1 MMYTELSDMGADL
14 PPMAPF
20 AVRESSLAIGRS
32 SGPEHRG
39 GYTQPEERI
48 GIKRIA
54 PNETDHDS
62 GSSSG
67 STGSTGSGGSIG
79 STGSDGAIRSVGFDG
94 STGANGPSGSKGPQV
109 SSCSLGAR
117 LGPVGHSVQS
127 GPLGPA
133 GPLGQW
139 GPAGPA
145 GQFGQLGQWGRGAIA
160 PVSPMV
166 SLGANMPLA
175 VFVVLVLNALMMLL
189 CAVALLSRGGR
200 SA

>member
-1 MMYTELSDMGADL
+1 MSLMYTELSDMGADL

-67 STGSTGSGGSIG
+67 SSGSIG
-79 STGSDGAIRSVGFDG
+79 SIGSDSGFDGAIG
-94 STGANGPSGSKGPQV
+94 STGANGPSGSSVPKGPQV
-109 SSCSLGAR
+109 SSCSLGR
-117 LGPVGHSVQS
+117 LGPLGHSVQS
-127 GPLGPA
+127 GPS
-133 GPLGQW
+133 GQW
-139 GPAGPA
+139 GPSGPS
-145 GQFGQLGQWGRGAIA
+145 GQWGQWGQWGRGAIA

>member
-1 MMYTELSDMGADL
+1 MMYTELSDMGTDL

-54 PNETDHDS
+54 PNDTDHDS
-62 GSSSG
+62 GSSGTTGSTG
-67 STGSTGSGGSIG
+67 SIGSDGFDRSTGSTGSNGTSGS
-79 STGSDGAIRSVGFDG
+79 
-94 STGANGPSGSKGPQV
+94 NGSKGPQV

-117 LGPVGHSVQS
+117 LGHSVQS
-127 GPLGPA
+127 GPA
-133 GPLGQW
+133 GQLGQW
-139 GPAGPA
+139 GPAGPSGPA

-175 VFVVLVLNALMMLL
+175 VFVVLALNALMMLL

>member
-1 MMYTELSDMGADL
+1 MYTELSDMGADL

-62 GSSSG
+62 GSSSSSGPNG
-67 STGSTGSGGSIG
+67 STG
-79 STGSDGAIRSVGFDG
+79 SVGFDG
-94 STGANGPSGSKGPQV
+94 SSGSTGANGTGGSSGSNVPKGPQV

-117 LGPVGHSVQS
+117 LGPAGQSGQWGHLGQS
-127 GPLGPA
+127 GPSGPS
-133 GPLGQW
+133 
-139 GPAGPA
+139 
-145 GQFGQLGQWGRGAIA
+145 GQLGQWGRGAIA

>member
-1 MMYTELSDMGADL
+1 MSDMGADL

-54 PNETDHDS
+54 PNDTDHDS
-62 GSSSG
+62 GSGGSSG
-67 STGSTGSGGSIG
+67 STGSIG
-79 STGSDGAIRSVGFDG
+79 STGS
-94 STGANGPSGSKGPQV
+94 TGANGTSGPNVPKGPQV
-109 SSCSLGAR
+109 SSCSLGAS
-117 LGPVGHSVQS
+117 LGPSGQLGPLGQLGQS
-127 GPLGPA
+127 GQSGQLGQSGPA
-133 GPLGQW
+133 GPS
-139 GPAGPA
+139 
-145 GQFGQLGQWGRGAIA
+145 GQFGQWGQWGRGAIA

-166 SLGANMPLA
+166 TLGANMPLA

>member
-1 MMYTELSDMGADL
+1 MYTELSDMGADL

-62 GSSSG
+62 GSSSSSGPNG
-67 STGSTGSGGSIG
+67 STG
-79 STGSDGAIRSVGFDG
+79 SVGFDG
-94 STGANGPSGSKGPQV
+94 SSGSTGANGTGGSSGSNVPKGPQV

-117 LGPVGHSVQS
+117 LGPAGHS
-127 GPLGPA
+127 GPA
-133 GPLGQW
+133 GPLGQLGQW
-139 GPAGPA
+139 GQLGQSGPT
-145 GQFGQLGQWGRGAIA
+145 GQFGQWGQWGRGAIA

-166 SLGANMPLA
+166 TLGANMPLA

>member
-1 MMYTELSDMGADL
+1 MMYTELSDMGVDL

-54 PNETDHDS
+54 PNDTDHDS
-62 GSSSG
+62 GSSG
-67 STGSTGSGGSIG
+67 SS
-79 STGSDGAIRSVGFDG
+79 GSDGAIRSVGFDG
-94 STGANGPSGSKGPQV
+94 SSVSIGSTGANGTSGTSGTGGSNGPQV

-117 LGPVGHSVQS
+117 LGPAGLLGQS
-127 GPLGPA
+127 

-139 GPAGPA
+139 GPAGPS
-145 GQFGQLGQWGRGAIA
+145 GQFGQLGQLARGAIA

>member
-1 MMYTELSDMGADL
+1 LMYTELSDMGADL

-62 GSSSG
+62 GSSSSSGPNG
-67 STGSTGSGGSIG
+67 STG
-79 STGSDGAIRSVGFDG
+79 SVGFDG
-94 STGANGPSGSKGPQV
+94 SSGSTGANGTGGSSGSNVPKGPQV

-117 LGPVGHSVQS
+117 LGPAGHS
-127 GPLGPA
+127 GPA
-133 GPLGQW
+133 GPLGQLGQW
-139 GPAGPA
+139 GQLGQSGPT
-145 GQFGQLGQWGRGAIA
+145 GQFGQWGQWGRGAIA

-166 SLGANMPLA
+166 TLGANMPLA

>member
-1 MMYTELSDMGADL
+1 MSLMYTELSDMGADL

-62 GSSSG
+62 GSSSSG
-67 STGSTGSGGSIG
+67 SIGPTGSIG
-79 STGSDGAIRSVGFDG
+79 SIGSIGSDG
-94 STGANGPSGSKGPQV
+94 STGANGTSGTGGPNVPKGPQV

-117 LGPVGHSVQS
+117 LGPAGHSGQWGQLGQS
-127 GPLGPA
+127 GPT
-133 GPLGQW
+133 
-139 GPAGPA
+139 
-145 GQFGQLGQWGRGAIA
+145 GQFGQWGQWGRGAIA

-166 SLGANMPLA
+166 TLGANMPLA

>member
-1 MMYTELSDMGADL
+1 MYTELSDMGADL

-54 PNETDHDS
+54 PNDTDHDS
-62 GSSSG
+62 GSSGTTGSTG
-67 STGSTGSGGSIG
+67 SIGSDGFDRSTGSTGSNGTSGS
-79 STGSDGAIRSVGFDG
+79 
-94 STGANGPSGSKGPQV
+94 NGSKGPQV

-117 LGPVGHSVQS
+117 LGHSVQS
-127 GPLGPA
+127 GPA
-133 GPLGQW
+133 GQLGQW
-139 GPAGPA
+139 GPAGPSGPA

>member
-1 MMYTELSDMGADL
+1 MSLMYTELSDMGADL

-54 PNETDHDS
+54 PNETEHDS

-67 STGSTGSGGSIG
+67 STGSIG
-79 STGSDGAIRSVGFDG
+79 SSGSDSAMRSVGFDG
-94 STGANGPSGSKGPQV
+94 STGASGSSGSNGPNGSNGPQV

-117 LGPVGHSVQS
+117 LGPLGHSVQS
-127 GPLGPA
+127 GPA
-133 GPLGQW
+133 

-145 GQFGQLGQWGRGAIA
+145 GQFGQLGQWGQWGRGAIA

>member
-1 MMYTELSDMGADL
+1 MYTELSDMGADL

-54 PNETDHDS
+54 PNETEHDS
-62 GSSSG
+62 GSSSSG
-67 STGSTGSGGSIG
+67 STGSIGSIG
-79 STGSDGAIRSVGFDG
+79 SIGSDG
-94 STGANGPSGSKGPQV
+94 STSANGTSGTGGPNVPKGPQV
-109 SSCSLGAR
+109 SSCSLGR
-117 LGPVGHSVQS
+117 LGPLGHSVQS
-127 GPLGPA
+127 GPLGPL
-133 GPLGQW
+133 GQSGQW
-139 GPAGPA
+139 GPASLSGPS
-145 GQFGQLGQWGRGAIA
+145 GQWGQWGRGAIA

-166 SLGANMPLA
+166 TLGANMPLA

>member
-1 MMYTELSDMGADL
+1 MSLMYTELSDMGTDL

-54 PNETDHDS
+54 PNETEHDS

-67 STGSTGSGGSIG
+67 SIGSIGSTG

-94 STGANGPSGSKGPQV
+94 SIGSSGTNVPKGPQV

-117 LGPVGHSVQS
+117 LGGQS
-127 GPLGPA
+127 GPLGHSA
-133 GPLGQW
+133 QSGPSGS
-139 GPAGPA
+139 AGPA
-145 GQFGQLGQWGRGAIA
+145 GQWGRGAIA

>member
-1 MMYTELSDMGADL
+1 MSLMYTELSDMGADL

-54 PNETDHDS
+54 PNETEHDS
-62 GSSSG
+62 GSSSSG
-67 STGSTGSGGSIG
+67 SIGPIGSIG
-79 STGSDGAIRSVGFDG
+79 SDGFDG
-94 STGANGPSGSKGPQV
+94 STGANGTSGSSGPNVPKGPQV

-117 LGPVGHSVQS
+117 LGPAGQSGQWGQLGQS
-127 GPLGPA
+127 GPT
-133 GPLGQW
+133 
-139 GPAGPA
+139 
-145 GQFGQLGQWGRGAIA
+145 GQFGQWGQWGRGAIA

-166 SLGANMPLA
+166 TLGANMPLA